1 MTRMLALPLIVSVMS
16 TAVASGQV
24 ASVPW
29 TELEYSAHKFLLS
42 AGVVLRVEDVSPAE
56 LKKVLKAPPE
66 GRPVQV
72 GAAGAIAITSETR
85 MPFNR
90 NEDATVWIDDASG
103 AALQLEKLN
112 FGGKDYWKRLRY
124 TTQGFYQWRA
134 EPRSKAEPD
143 RRPELWTGRSETFK
157 RWSPT
162 TPEGAAVTESYALLY
177 LVSRARLDRQG
188 SELVIYTVADDRL
201 VEITFTGDQLIGVRM
216 AFDEVVDGRTNERRG
231 MVVAR
236 RVLGTGRF
244 VGDDAP
250 SEDVETGFLGMR
262 GPLEMLIEQGTG
274 VPLEISGNAKGIGSL
289 AVKLKRVVRSPAKVP
304 AIGESRATR
313 GNPGG

>member
-1 MTRMLALPLIVSVMS
+1 MTRMFALPLLVSVMS
-16 TAVASGQV
+16 AAVAAGQV

-42 AGVVLRVEDVSPAE
+42 ADVVLRVEEVSPAE

-66 GRPVQV
+66 GQPVRV
-72 GAAGAIAITSETR
+72 GSAGATAVTSETR

-124 TTQGFYQWRA
+124 ASQGYYQWRA

-157 RWSPT
+157 KWSPK
-162 TPEGAAVTESYALLY
+162 TPDGVAVTESYALLY

-188 SELVIYTVADDRL
+188 SELVIYTVADERL
-201 VEITFTGDQLIGVRM
+201 VEITFTGDQLIGERM
-216 AFDEVVDGRTNERRG
+216 SFDEVVDGRDTERRG

-250 SEDVETGFLGMR
+250 SEDVDTGFLGMR

-274 VPLEISGNAKGIGSL
+274 VPLEISGDAKGIGSL
-289 AVKLKRVVRSPAKVP
+289 TVKLKRIVRSSAKAPATT
-304 AIGESRATR
+304 AARASMDR
-313 GNPGG
+313 